1 MAGLR
6 QFLLLLLLFSPHYLI
21 LFFGQKAFHPIHDHR
36 MVAFL
41 AAIATGVYA
50 IRRLTVATC
59 LACAYAIRGD
69 SIASTGCSRVHH
81 FFILLHMI
89 YKFDSHIIVI
99 AKKLFSMSRLLFY
112 IYII

>member
-6 QFLLLLLLFSPHYLI
+6 QFLLHLSPDYLI

-50 IRRLTVATC
+50 VRRLTVATC
-59 LACAYAIRGD
+59 LACAYAIKGD
-69 SIASTGCSRVHH
+69 SIASTGCRVHH
-81 FFILLHMI
+81 FSFFFI
-89 YKFDSHIIVI
+89 
-99 AKKLFSMSRLLFY
+99 
-112 IYII
+112 